1 MFPGGWRNNGKPSPT
16 TRSSEPGGSDGAFLA
31 EETVERGSGK
41 RGIRRED
48 PPPRPVEQTAN
59 RGFLEG
65 QDPTKHYVWVS
76 EVNDPTFNIG
86 YYKHLGYKVA
96 QYDPS
101 EARPTI
107 GYQEFQQ
114 GDPIKTMG
122 MTLMEMPLERKLE
135 MDRAGQAHLDKI
147 EDTIRNREVDPL
159 SQEEKTRFRGIT
171 SVRTEQD
178 DRKKWQF

>member
-1 MFPGGWRNNGKPSPT
+1 MA
-16 TRSSEPGGSDGAFLA
+16 D
-31 EETVERGSGK
+31 ETVAGQQGK
-41 RGIRRED
+41 RGIKRSD
-48 PPPRPVEQTAN
+48 PPPRPVEQLAN
-59 RGFLEG
+59 RGYLEG

-107 GYQEFQQ
+107 GYQEFNQ

-122 MTLMEMPLERKLE
+122 MTLMEIPLERKLE
-135 MDRAGQAHLDKI
+135 QDKAGQSRLDQL
-147 EDTIRNREVDPL
+147 EDTIRHREVDPL
-159 SQEEKTRFRGIT
+159 TNEEKAKFRGIT

-178 DRKKWQF
+178 DRRKWVF

>member
-1 MFPGGWRNNGKPSPT
+1 MA
-16 TRSSEPGGSDGAFLA
+16 D
-31 EETVERGSGK
+31 ETVAGQSGR
-41 RGIRRED
+41 RGIKRSD

-65 QDPTKHYVWVS
+65 ADPTKHYVWVS
-76 EVNDPTFNIG
+76 EVNDPTINVG
-86 YYKHLGYKVA
+86 YYKHLGYRIA

-122 MTLMEMPLERKLE
+122 MVLMECPVERKAE
-135 MDRAGQAHLDKI
+135 LDKVGWDKASKI
-147 EDTIRNREVDPL
+147 EDTIRNRDVDPL
-159 SQEEKTRFRGIT
+159 SDQEKREFRGIT

-178 DRKKWQF
+178 DRKRWQF

>member
-1 MFPGGWRNNGKPSPT
+1 MADETAVST
-16 TRSSEPGGSDGAFLA
+16 SS
-31 EETVERGSGK
+31 K

-65 QDPTKHYVWVS
+65 QDTGKHYVWVS
-76 EVNDPTFNIG
+76 DVNDPTINVG
-86 YYKHLGYKVA
+86 YYKHLGYQVA

-107 GYQEFQQ
+107 GYQEFRQ

-122 MTLMEMPLERKLE
+122 MTLMECSVERKAE
-135 MDRAGQAHLDKI
+135 LDKVGWDKANRI
-147 EDTIRNREVDPL
+147 QDTIRNREVDPL
-159 SQEEKTRFRGIT
+159 SDQERKEFRGIT
-171 SVRTEQD
+171 SVRADND
-178 DRKKWQF
+178 DRRKWEF